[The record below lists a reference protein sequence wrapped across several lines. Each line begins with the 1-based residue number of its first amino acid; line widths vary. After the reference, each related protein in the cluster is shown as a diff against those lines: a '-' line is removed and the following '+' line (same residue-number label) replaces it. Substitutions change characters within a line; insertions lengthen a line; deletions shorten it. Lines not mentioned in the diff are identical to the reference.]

1 MVLMGYCGRAK
12 IKIYCSSEALP
23 KEVAKNKACKRLFLI
38 KQMHYPV
45 DCYLFTINVGTREES
60 LIPSFTFVRDGC
72 FQVVLSDGLQ
82 GESPA
87 SFRAQAFAPIVRL
100 SEGLRS

>member
-1 MVLMGYCGRAK
+1 MGYLWRAK
-12 IKIYCSSEALP
+12 IKIYCSSEALA
-23 KEVAKNKACKRLFLI
+23 KEVTKNKARKRLFLI
-38 KQMHYPV
+38 KQMHYLV
-45 DCYLFTINVGTREES
+45 DCYLTINVGTREES